1 MSVVE
6 SLKLSPVRKKKRR
19 NDDEVFDVEKELSK
33 YFLPA
38 YEPRQSSKRE
48 HGVLERLKEKEKM
61 YNEAYEQFRKNR
73 ESKMKMVQMKR
84 FSPIKKR
91 KARKKHKSEADLLAL
106 KHVGALG
113 KYAAHPMLQHRQYT
127 LNKINDGAK
136 RRMKAL
142 LDFKTKTK
150 NIEEARRKEYFSKR
164 AKREKEIHDKLAGSR
179 MLLKDKAT
187 YEKTRRLRHRNRM
200 LALRD
205 IEDKKRM
212 RKWEEKNE
220 KMKVVELGKSLLK
233 DQQAKYQQYTRLRR
247 EVYQVQLRD
256 VEDFDKRYGTVDEH
270 PLVKHF
276 VNTIE

>member
-1 MSVVE
+1 M
-6 SLKLSPVRKKKRR
+6 
-19 NDDEVFDVEKELSK
+19 
-33 YFLPA
+33 
-38 YEPRQSSKRE
+38 
-48 HGVLERLKEKEKM
+48 
-61 YNEAYEQFRKNR
+61 
-73 ESKMKMVQMKR
+73 
-84 FSPIKKR
+84 
-91 KARKKHKSEADLLAL
+91 
-106 KHVGALG
+106 
-113 KYAAHPMLQHRQYT
+113 
-127 LNKINDGAK
+127 
-136 RRMKAL
+136 

-150 NIEEARRKEYFSKR
+150 NLEEARRKEYFSKR

>member
-91 KARKKHKSEADLLAL
+91 KARKKH
-106 KHVGALG
+106 
-113 KYAAHPMLQHRQYT
+113 
-127 LNKINDGAK
+127 
-136 RRMKAL
+136 
-142 LDFKTKTK
+142 
-150 NIEEARRKEYFSKR
+150 
-164 AKREKEIHDKLAGSR
+164 
-179 MLLKDKAT
+179 
-187 YEKTRRLRHRNRM
+187 
-200 LALRD
+200 
-205 IEDKKRM
+205 
-212 RKWEEKNE
+212 
-220 KMKVVELGKSLLK
+220 
-233 DQQAKYQQYTRLRR
+233 
-247 EVYQVQLRD
+247 
-256 VEDFDKRYGTVDEH
+256 
-270 PLVKHF
+270 
-276 VNTIE
+276 

>member
-61 YNEAYEQFRKNR
+61 YNEAYEEFRKKK
-73 ESKMKMVQMKR
+73 ESKVKMAQMKR
-84 FSPIKKR
+84 FSPIKR

-106 KHVGALG
+106 KRVGALG
-113 KYAAHPMLQHRQYT
+113 EYAAHPMLRHRQHA
-127 LNKINDGAK
+127 LNKVNDDTK

-150 NIEEARRKEYFSKR
+150 NLEEARRKEYFSKR
-164 AKREKEIHDKLAGSR
+164 AKREKEIHDKLAGSK

-187 YEKTRRLRHRNRM
+187 YEKTRRLRPRNRM